1 MYKTALSINEKIALR
16 NKEINKTNKSL
27 EKNSVL
33 NTFQLIKSST
43 DFRKTNNN
51 FKSNL
56 TLSPLCEESIGTI
69 GANNFTKRNILCFN
83 FNKAPSRKDNYYKIN
98 KLIRLKKNERMKE
111 LEKIHNKILISE
123 SELYRNNLYIT
134 ASEFK
139 TDGKFIKL
147 NRNLSCNEL
156 SIKKKKN
163 PIKINKSKS
172 VRKINNYSKTTY
184 NFNSP
189 KKINSSI
196 LKNEKIISVLTNYN
210 DDIKTKYA
218 LKSTSKMKMQII
230 NMLHNDFG
238 PMNLLDFESK
248 LTKYRMFQN
257 LQSKNVSYLSLNNE
271 FIKTGYINRL
281 TKLKNKVIKIY
292 DNYSQQMHL
301 YLQFLTVVL
310 DREKMN
316 YRENKSKIMNLCSF
330 IEKIVLRII
339 YKQSELE
346 YLVEIR
352 NFLLRIKNIFDKKE
366 KPAIY
371 YDLLLIRDS
380 KILLIEDLFSQ
391 LNFIK
396 EIANKKFN
404 KFISHFQKLKKRIT
418 DEDAN
423 INLNKNIIDNLDL
436 GYNKVEI
443 IFSSPDDFIKLLNN
457 LTDKNL
463 NLLNE
468 LQDTQKAKNNLERYY
483 KKELNFFTKQ
493 NDIEYLNQEIEL
505 KTNIRDSLKEKY
517 HLLNKRYLYFNNTF
531 NKKLGNTNVE
541 SLKIKKNIPMY
552 LDYKLNLDTFNRERY
567 LKKLKNYQYKGLL
580 LLEKLINMIKNFLA
594 IYYDKE
600 KFLENFRNRN
610 RLYVLDIN
618 IKSITKEDA
627 KTINSN
633 ILKATS
639 IYAEICK
646 YIIFK
651 HKKLTKN
658 VNNLQRIQ
666 EQQNIINS
674 NKRIQ
679 KQLNEKEAKYE
690 KDFEEKIK
698 ILEKTKK
705 PIFYIEKKNS
715 IENNSKRLKMKSE
728 RRKIKNKNFAKNEF
742 NDLIKYDDDV

>member
-1 MYKTALSINEKIALR
+1 
-16 NKEINKTNKSL
+16 
-27 EKNSVL
+27 
-33 NTFQLIKSST
+33 
-43 DFRKTNNN
+43 
-51 FKSNL
+51 
-56 TLSPLCEESIGTI
+56 
-69 GANNFTKRNILCFN
+69 
-83 FNKAPSRKDNYYKIN
+83 
-98 KLIRLKKNERMKE
+98 
-111 LEKIHNKILISE
+111 
-123 SELYRNNLYIT
+123 
-134 ASEFK
+134 
-139 TDGKFIKL
+139 
-147 NRNLSCNEL
+147 
-156 SIKKKKN
+156 
-163 PIKINKSKS
+163 
-172 VRKINNYSKTTY
+172 
-184 NFNSP
+184 
-189 KKINSSI
+189 
-196 LKNEKIISVLTNYN
+196 
-210 DDIKTKYA
+210 
-218 LKSTSKMKMQII
+218 
-230 NMLHNDFG
+230 
-238 PMNLLDFESK
+238 MNLLDFESK

-292 DNYSQQMHL
+292 DNHSQQMHL

-316 YRENKSKIMNLCSF
+316 YRENKSKIMNLCSL

-380 KILLIEDLFSQ
+380 KILIIEDLFSQ

-493 NDIEYLNQEIEL
+493 NDKEYLNQEIEL

-658 VNNLQRIQ
+658 VNNLQSIQ